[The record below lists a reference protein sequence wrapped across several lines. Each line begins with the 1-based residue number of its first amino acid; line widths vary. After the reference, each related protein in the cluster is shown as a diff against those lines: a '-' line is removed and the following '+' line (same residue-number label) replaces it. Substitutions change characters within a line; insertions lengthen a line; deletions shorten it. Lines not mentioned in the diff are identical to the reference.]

1 MPSYT
6 KIGPSLQ
13 AQIAKDLIRP
23 GIVSLRS
30 KATVP
35 EAVALM
41 TDKGYHSA
49 PVIE

>member
-13 AQIAKDLIRP
+13 AQTAKDLMGP
-23 GIVSLRS
+23 SIVSLRS
-30 KATVP
+30 MATVA

-41 TDKGYHSA
+41 TDKWYHSA